1 GCGWNEW
8 TRPNHRLQLTRP
20 CCGKSRS
27 PGRAVEPGRSAK
39 KRRGVVPDNSF
50 HRDASGRLTF
60 EMFNVPADSYP
71 AVCKDLVAALHLV
84 PIRTLVTDFRSIV
97 FQDYQ
102 RGSQVVGLE
111 WDNWSGF
118 IVVAKTPES
127 EPLVQSIAEWLLGS
141 KWATVTSNAEQSVAP
156 DCGG

>member
-1 GCGWNEW
+1 M
-8 TRPNHRLQLTRP
+8 
-20 CCGKSRS
+20 S
-27 PGRAVEPGRSAK
+27 
-39 KRRGVVPDNSF
+39 DNSF

-84 PIRTLVTDFRSIV
+84 PVGTLVTDFLSIV

-118 IVVAKTPES
+118 MVVAKTVES

-141 KWATVTSNAEQSVAP
+141 KWAKATSNAEP
-156 DCGG
+156 